1 MSTLAEWIS
10 PEKKYCLFFGAGFSK
25 WAINL
30 PTAAELFD
38 YNIKLWGI
46 RERKKLEE
54 LKKIKTAWD
63 RENPSGIPEKFIRLM
78 IESSKKE
85 KQLVTWYIAR
95 RLADPFIA
103 ESSIMTTY
111 DGRKCQQ
118 RRVMMFDDT
127 RRFKIAGI
135 IRAKIFI
142 NSLLGPSLQG
152 IITTNYDLLVEYALG
167 TKGFNY
173 GKKMEM
179 LHGQWAMPI
188 RRLRNGPVFLKGELP
203 LIKLHGSISKT
214 EKGYC
219 TDGRGGITGRALI
232 IPPTQ
237 NKEIMDFVSTEWKNA
252 EKILKKSSII
262 IFFGFAFNQYDLNIL
277 DLLKKTK
284 SWIKKVILI
293 NRNPQVKQY
302 AQNIWPSAEIILI
315 HPDDLDEDLLQ
326 MLDNSENIS
335 SRYR

>member
-10 PEKKYCLFFGAGFSK
+10 PEKKYCLFIGAGFSK

-38 YNIKLWGI
+38 YDIKLWGS
-46 RERKKLEE
+46 RETKKLEE
-54 LKKIKTAWD
+54 LKKIKDAWD
-63 RENPSGIPEKFIRLM
+63 RENPSGNPEEFIRLM

-111 DGRKCQQ
+111 YGRKYQQ

-127 RRFKIAGI
+127 RRLKIAGI
-135 IRAKIFI
+135 IKAKNFI
-142 NSLLGPSLQG
+142 NSLLGPPLQG

-179 LHGQWAMPI
+179 LYGQWAMPI
-188 RRLRNGPVFLKGELP
+188 RRLRDGPVFLKGDLP

-237 NKEIMDFVSTEWKNA
+237 NKEIMNFVSLEWRNA
-252 EKILKKSSII
+252 ENILKNSSTI

-277 DLLKKTK
+277 DLLKKTE

-293 NRNPQVKQY
+293 NRNPQIIQY
-302 AQNIWPSAEIILI
+302 AKNIWPSAEIIFI
-315 HPDDLDEDLLQ
+315 YPDDIDKDFIRTLE
-326 MLDNSENIS
+326 NSRDIS
-335 SRYR
+335 T